1 MLTFRPYG
9 AGILFDACNYKHF
22 VPTGLMFF
30 GKLIGFAGG
39 FADAARLWIMSTART
54 FSSQAQITISL
65 HGSKLKTI

>member
-39 FADAARLWIMSTART
+39 FADAARLWIMLTARN
-54 FSSQAQITISL
+54 
-65 HGSKLKTI
+65 H